1 MAARVRGALARSG
14 KKRAVFAFA
23 NKREPELFPSGE
35 PSRVALC
42 LPFPPPLHSA
52 AARRPRAP
60 GRPPRAGSWK
70 PGLPGSGPWGRG
82 DAGGAAAGLGACKAP
97 PHSSGAAGPAS
108 NKWRRTPRAQPPPAE
123 PPTRAGAALG
133 ATVRLPGRFSTWAVP
148 FVYTLEDTQ
157 LRKHR
162 RRHAVGNGEI
172 CGALALDL
180 GECWGACSPHSPDRS
195 ARELGLG
202 NLSGIHWGG
211 SLAAASVPELRIF
224 SSLPLSLDVVYVFFH
239 CEFLIY
245 ELRDNGFSQ
254 CRCGYNFIS
263 GDVSD
268 WMGSIKCF

>member
-1 MAARVRGALARSG
+1 M
-14 KKRAVFAFA
+14 
-23 NKREPELFPSGE
+23 
-35 PSRVALC
+35 
-42 LPFPPPLHSA
+42 
-52 AARRPRAP
+52 
-60 GRPPRAGSWK
+60 
-70 PGLPGSGPWGRG
+70 
-82 DAGGAAAGLGACKAP
+82 
-97 PHSSGAAGPAS
+97 
-108 NKWRRTPRAQPPPAE
+108 
-123 PPTRAGAALG
+123 
-133 ATVRLPGRFSTWAVP
+133 RLPGRFSTWAVP

-245 ELRDNGFSQ
+245 ELRDNWVQPMPLWLQLHFG
-254 CRCGYNFIS
+254 
-263 GDVSD
+263 
-268 WMGSIKCF
+268 

>member
-1 MAARVRGALARSG
+1 MVEGAFAASAASRAPCGPPGALCVRSRLGNLPRGGSARPAPSLKTPSTRQGARCVAARVRGALARSG

-35 PSRVALC
+35 PSRAAPC
-42 LPFPPPLHSA
+42 LPFPPPPRSA

-60 GRPPRAGSWK
+60 GRPPRAGSGK
-70 PGLPGSGPWGRG
+70 PGLPCSGPWGRG
-82 DAGGAAAGLGACKAP
+82 GAGGAAAGLGACKAP

-180 GECWGACSPHSPDRS
+180 GGM
-195 ARELGLG
+195 LGCL
-202 NLSGIHWGG
+202 LT
-211 SLAAASVPELRIF
+211 P
-224 SSLPLSLDVVYVFFH
+224 LPGQV
-239 CEFLIY
+239 
-245 ELRDNGFSQ
+245 
-254 CRCGYNFIS
+254 
-263 GDVSD
+263 
-268 WMGSIKCF
+268 